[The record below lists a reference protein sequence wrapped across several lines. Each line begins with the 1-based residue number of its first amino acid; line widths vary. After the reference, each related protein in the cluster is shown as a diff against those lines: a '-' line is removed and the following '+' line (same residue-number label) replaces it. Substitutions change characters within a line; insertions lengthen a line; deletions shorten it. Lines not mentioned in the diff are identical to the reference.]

1 MPSRCPEC
9 AGKMT
14 YNPNLKQMVCNSCG
28 LSLSRYE
35 LDNYWKKIKEQNLN
49 DVDESEKSR
58 QRKKEW
64 LEWYSRSKED
74 KESY

>member
-1 MPSRCPEC
+1 
-9 AGKMT
+9 MT
-14 YNPNLKQMVCNSCG
+14 YNPNLKSMVCNSCG
-28 LSLSRYE
+28 LSLTRYE

-49 DVDESEKSR
+49 DADESEKSR

-74 KESY
+74 KERY